1 MRVSREDDD
10 IELSTAPIDAAAIDG
25 ASQADNDTAAPTRK
39 RAGTRLRRRS
49 ASAAPSWKSPT
60 TPCVAG
66 FCLAGL
72 SFAAFSLT
80 VLLFAMGLGFGLT
93 CANNDAACR
102 PKSNAECSGAAC
114 AHKRSDGVTSQ
125 LYMYDSAS
133 DGWEGNAYTIYRSFD
148 GMRVADGT
156 LKHQRYGTQCVC
168 AGGGTRARLRY
179 DAP

>member
-1 MRVSREDDD
+1 MGKGSGRGRGKGGFPWADQPEGR
-10 IELSTAPIDAAAIDG
+10 IAGCAG
-25 ASQADNDTAAPTRK
+25 A
-39 RAGTRLRRRS
+39 
-49 ASAAPSWKSPT
+49 
-60 TPCVAG
+60 CVI
-66 FCLAGL
+66 LL
-72 SFAAFSLT
+72 

-168 AGGGTRARLRY
+168 AGGRTRARLRD